1 MLLQADD
8 VAELE
13 WLSRFVDDSFTE
25 YSLTYPGVNLT
36 KPGNVT
42 PATVDGGRLFPRP
55 VKKARG
61 KRSRSA
67 GKSWSRSASDTT
79 SSSSSSGSTST
90 LTSSPKRRRRTL
102 EGGVRRCSHCGV
114 QKTPQWRAGPEGAKT
129 LCNACG
135 VRFKSGRLCP
145 EYRPACSPTFCS
157 ELHSN
162 KHRKVVEMRRMKEAG
177 TATETTAVSCLAPVV

>member
-25 YSLTYPGVNLT
+25 YSLPYSDLNLV
-36 KPGNVT
+36 KPGSVT
-42 PATVDGGRLFPRP
+42 PATADGGRLFPRP
-55 VKKARG
+55 VKKPRG
-61 KRSRSA
+61 KRSRST

-79 SSSSSSGSTST
+79 SSSSSSSGST
-90 LTSSPKRRRRTL
+90 LTSSPKRLKRTL
-102 EGGVRRCSHCGV
+102 DSGVRRCSHCGV
-114 QKTPQWRAGPEGAKT
+114 QKTPQWRAGPKGAKT

-157 ELHSN
+157 KLHSN
-162 KHRKVVEMRRMKEAG
+162 KHRKVVEMRRGKEVG
-177 TATETTAVSCLAPVV
+177 VTAESCLAPVV